1 MNKGFFAYLLISA
14 YNSLCHDFGKFGATN
29 FFQYLSELSFP
40 AAIRVNEQNEVTDKT
55 RNDIITRYDIIKIKK
70 SQAGIEIIYGFAWE
84 RKGENI

>member
-1 MNKGFFAYLLISA
+1 MTLESSAPRTFFST
-14 YNSLCHDFGKFGATN
+14 SPT
-29 FFQYLSELSFP
+29 
-40 AAIRVNEQNEVTDKT
+40 AIRVNEQNEVTDKT

>member
-1 MNKGFFAYLLISA
+1 MTLESSA
-14 YNSLCHDFGKFGATN
+14 PRT

-40 AAIRVNEQNEVTDKT
+40 AAIRVNEQNEVTDK
-55 RNDIITRYDIIKIKK
+55 TRYDIIKIKK